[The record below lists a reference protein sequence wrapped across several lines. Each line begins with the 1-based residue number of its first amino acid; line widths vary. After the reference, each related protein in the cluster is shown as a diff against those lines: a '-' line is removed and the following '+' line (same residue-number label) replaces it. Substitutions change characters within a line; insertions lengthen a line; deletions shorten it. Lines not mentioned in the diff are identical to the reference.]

1 MRFRLS
7 TWVVFGVAASAW
19 IAAAATSQ
27 AGKRPLKKLTY
38 DPRAPVVDLFYGIE
52 EGTLEAVLVPKNSLE
67 GSVFVENKSDNPITV
82 ALPKAIAAVQVLK
95 QGFGAGGAGG
105 GGRGGAAGGQGG
117 QGQALGG
124 GFGGGAGGGLGG
136 AGGGL
141 GGGGLGGGGFQGGGL
156 FTVPP
161 EKTAQ
166 VPFACVCLN
175 HGRAEPRAQMRYKL
189 VKLETFT
196 SDRALKELLI
206 RVGAGDLDSQA
217 AQAAAWHLTDHMS
230 WEQLSAKQI
239 ERLGGVDDE
248 PYFTAAQLSRARELV
263 AHAES
268 RAHQREAGTP
278 SSADQVKRPLESGSP
293 FQ

>member
-7 TWVVFGVAASAW
+7 TWVVFGVAASTW
-19 IAAAATSQ
+19 VAAAAISQ
-27 AGKRPLKKLTY
+27 AGKRPLKKLTC
-38 DPRAPVVDLFYGIE
+38 DPRAPVVDLLDGIE
-52 EGTLEAVLVPKNSLE
+52 QGALEAVLVPKNSLE

-105 GGRGGAAGGQGG
+105 GRGGAAGGQGG

-124 GFGGGAGGGLGG
+124 GFGGGAGGGVGG

-161 EKTAQ
+161 AKTAQ
-166 VPFACVCLN
+166 VPFVCVCLN
-175 HGRAEPRAQMRYKL
+175 HGRPEPRPQMRYKL

-196 SDRALKELLI
+196 SDPALQELLI

-217 AQAAAWHLTDHMS
+217 AQAAAWHLTDDMS

-268 RAHQREAGTP
+268 RAHQRDAGTR
-278 SSADQVKRPLESGSP
+278 SSADQVKGPLESR
-293 FQ
+293 